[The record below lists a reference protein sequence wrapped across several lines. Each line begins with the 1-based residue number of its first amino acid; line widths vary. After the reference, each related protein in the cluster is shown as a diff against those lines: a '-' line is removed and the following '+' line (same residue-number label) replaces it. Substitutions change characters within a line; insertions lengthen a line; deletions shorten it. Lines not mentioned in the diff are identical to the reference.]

1 MTLLLNLKRRMKL
14 SLALML
20 AARFIAVCTCMAQ
33 HTVDFTQGANLQQI
47 YEGGLRPWRSKPQEF
62 SSLHMTDE
70 NIRIVPPRGRPF
82 ELNVEIGTLGI
93 LAGNQL
99 SKADFTSQP
108 MTFNQAVTKARE
120 ICQAMGIDIAK
131 GVGKESFEEKAAQLA
146 TLGKQAAAPQY
157 WNGRGKAEGV
167 SFGVTLSPLFG
178 WDEIRGKVS
187 VYFDFYEPGKPMKFL
202 TEPVKPPPGYEHMS
216 MEPPETHPEKPFPD
230 PVYSRENLRMKLE
243 EAKAS
248 STPASVR
255 SSTPTPSSL
264 VPTAAEKPTQKI
276 ERKSSAWPWIVGGI
290 LVLVVIVALVFKRR
304 S

>member
-1 MTLLLNLKRRMKL
+1 MTLLLNSKRRMTL

-33 HTVDFTQGANLQQI
+33 HTIDFTQGANLQQI
-47 YEGGLRPWRSKPQEF
+47 YEGGLRSWRSKPQEF
-62 SSLHMTDE
+62 SSLHVTDE

-82 ELNVEIGTLGI
+82 ELDVEIGTLGI

-120 ICQAMGIDIAK
+120 ICQAMGIDMAK

-157 WNGRGKAEGV
+157 WNGRGKAEGA

-187 VYFDFYEPGKPMKFL
+187 VYFNFYEPGKPMKFL
-202 TEPVKPPPGYEHMS
+202 TEPVKPPAGYEHMS
-216 MEPPETHPEKPFPD
+216 MEPPETHPDKPFPD
-230 PVYSRENLRMKLE
+230 PAFSRKNLQKKLE
-243 EAKAS
+243 EAKPSSTPPSVQS
-248 STPASVR
+248 STPA
-255 SSTPTPSSL
+255 PSSPLPASAENPAPAVESKSL
-264 VPTAAEKPTQKI
+264 V
-276 ERKSSAWPWIVGGI
+276 WPWVIGI
-290 LVLVVIVALVFKRR
+290 AALIVIVMLALKLRT
-304 S
+304 